1 MPSFVRRRPLLSF
14 FLLACGLSWL
24 IAVPLMLSRRGILAV
39 EISES
44 WEMLAAFGPFA
55 AALLVAS
62 ALNGKAGTAAIFKSL
77 LHWRVGG
84 FWFLFCVFTPGL
96 LLLAA
101 IVFVWLSSG
110 TMPDFRTDRALA
122 LATVAGLFD
131 LVIVTGLVQGLGEE
145 PGWRGFAIARLRE
158 RFGSLAATL
167 CLFPVWLLWHLPMF
181 LARPEFGLGQW
192 IGFSLGILSA
202 AVWLTL
208 IWDATRS
215 LLMAVIWHTLINIYR
230 SMALAVSTPLFLAL
244 GNAFLLGTVV
254 IIIYWLVKRLDRK
267 TCEGCQC

>member
-1 MPSFVRRRPLLSF
+1 MSSFVRRRPLLSY

-24 IAVPLMLSRRGILAV
+24 IAVPLMLSRRGILEV
-39 EISES
+39 EISEG

-55 AALLVAS
+55 AALLVAW
-62 ALNGKAGTAAIFKSL
+62 ALNGKAGASALLKSL

-84 FWFLFCVFTPGL
+84 FWFLFCVVTPGL

-101 IVFVWLSSG
+101 IIFVLLSSG
-110 TMPDFRTDRALA
+110 TMPDFETERALA
-122 LATVAGLFD
+122 FSTLAGLFD

-158 RFGSLAATL
+158 RFGPLAATL

-181 LARPEFGLGQW
+181 LTRPEFGLIQW

-202 AVWLTL
+202 SVWLTL
-208 IWDATRS
+208 IWDATQS
-215 LLMAVIWHTLINIYR
+215 LLMAVIWHTLVNIHR

-244 GNAFLLGTVV
+244 GNAVLLGAVV
-254 IIIYWLVKRLDRK
+254 IIIYWLVKRPERAK
-267 TCEGCQC
+267 VS